1 MVIQSQNSAFT
12 VYNMQSATVQQQIPS
27 VVFPQMGYQQCQNQY
42 VPFPPMVYTQQ
53 QINDGFHYMFVNQSI
68 TGMQLHINELKA
80 QCQLHDKRLKEVTQA
95 AVQSCDILK
104 HKMLCQ
110 QNYINI
116 LKNEVKQLKEKTV
129 RLVKEEYGESEDTN
143 EKENSEKSSSD
154 NSS

>member
-1 MVIQSQNSAFT
+1 MVIQSENSAFT
-12 VYNMQSATVQQQIPS
+12 VYNMQSETVQHQVPTM
-27 VVFPQMGYQQCQNQY
+27 VLPQMTYHDPY
-42 VPFPPMVYTQQ
+42 VQFPPMVYTQQ
-53 QINDGFHYMFVNQSI
+53 QINEGFHHMFVSQTI
-68 TGMQLHINELKA
+68 TNMQQHINELKA

-116 LKNEVKQLKEKTV
+116 LKNEVKQLKERTI
-129 RLVKEEYGESEDTN
+129 RLVKEENGESEN
-143 EKENSEKSSSD
+143 KEESEKSSNY

>member
-1 MVIQSQNSAFT
+1 MQSENSAFT

-27 VVFPQMGYQQCQNQY
+27 VVFPQMGYQNHQY

-53 QINDGFHYMFVNQSI
+53 QINEGFHHMFVSQTI

-116 LKNEVKQLKEKTV
+116 LKNEVKQLKERTI
-129 RLVKEEYGESEDTN
+129 RLVKEENGESED
-143 EKENSEKSSSD
+143 KEESEKSSND